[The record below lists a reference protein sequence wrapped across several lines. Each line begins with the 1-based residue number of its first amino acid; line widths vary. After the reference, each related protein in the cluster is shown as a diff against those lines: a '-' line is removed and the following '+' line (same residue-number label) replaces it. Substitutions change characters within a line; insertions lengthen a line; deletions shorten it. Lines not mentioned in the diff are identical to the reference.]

1 MFSKL
6 KHIKELRSQG
16 KSIQNAL
23 AQESTTTEKNN
34 IKVVMNGNM
43 EIISLD
49 INDPGQTN
57 LSANLTSAINEAI
70 KKTQKLMAEKMQ
82 AMGGLGNL
90 GL

>member
-16 KSIQNAL
+16 KALQNAL
-23 AQESTTTEKNN
+23 AEESVTIEKNN
-34 IKVVMNGNM
+34 IKLVMNGNM

-49 INDPGQTN
+49 INDQNQTN
-57 LSANLTSAINEAI
+57 LSSDITGAVNEAI

-82 AMGGLGNL
+82 AMGGLPNL
-90 GL
+90 GI

>member
-23 AQESTTTEKNN
+23 AGESTTIEKNN
-34 IKVVMNGNM
+34 IKLVMNGNM

-49 INDPGQTN
+49 ISDPNQAN
-57 LSANLTSAINEAI
+57 LSADLTSAVNEAI
-70 KKTQKLMAEKMQ
+70 KKTQKIMAEKMQ
-82 AMGGLGNL
+82 AMGGIP
-90 GL
+90 GLS